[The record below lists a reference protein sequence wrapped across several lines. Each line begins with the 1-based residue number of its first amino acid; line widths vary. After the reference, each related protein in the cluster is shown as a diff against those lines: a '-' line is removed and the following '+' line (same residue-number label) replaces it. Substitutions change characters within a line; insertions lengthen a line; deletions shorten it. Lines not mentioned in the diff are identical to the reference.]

1 MQRYDAERMLSHPEN
16 IAIARLEAPPPRA
29 DQANA
34 GAAASARVAQLVEL
48 IQSLTH
54 SADPHEGLEGLAN
67 GVLRSGRAAYAE
79 IITSPA
85 NPRHYTIERLRTD
98 DGQDMLRGLAQ
109 VEAARES
116 SFFANILTQCGIEFV
131 NLIPNSV
138 LLLAIFQHLGEGF
151 LGILPTPLFIF
162 PLLRVVSHH
171 GRF

>member
-1 MQRYDAERMLSHPEN
+1 MLSHPEN

-116 SFFANILTQCGIEFV
+116 SFFAN
-131 NLIPNSV
+131 LIKSPQPKVLQRSEEHTSELQSRFDLV
-138 LLLAIFQHLGEGF
+138 CRLLLEK
-151 LGILPTPLFIF
+151 
-162 PLLRVVSHH
+162 
-171 GRF
+171 